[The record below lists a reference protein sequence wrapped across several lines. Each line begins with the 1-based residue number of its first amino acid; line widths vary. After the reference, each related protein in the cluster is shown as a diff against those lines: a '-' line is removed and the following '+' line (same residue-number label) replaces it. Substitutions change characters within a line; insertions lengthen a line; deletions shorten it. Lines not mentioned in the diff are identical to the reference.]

1 MEQDAGQV
9 LIFSKFCTGF
19 QRDDGRS
26 WLGFHDEVSNLT
38 NSKERIDAITIDR
51 VSNNLTPRDF
61 WTIGG
66 TYLVF
71 LKIEIDLNFWNKLDR
86 SGQELMVG
94 RDKLSGVPIIGVDKN
109 GKPVLNKNS
118 TSAYD
123 IDRYENDFHD
133 HPDYFKEPR
142 VSKNLRSTLDLRAS
156 SIVLTKSHIG
166 RTRHIDNIDSK
177 FPSSRRI
184 LRQGFEFLEPV
195 SFKGKSLR
203 AGLNFICFQNDP
215 SRLFF
220 ILTHPD
226 WMGKSNFGGDER
238 SFGNSEVDSWYYL
251 LGSFLYRQMRNH
263 FLVLAY
269 LNSNGI
275 FGVLPKLNLIPW
287 SY

>member
-1 MEQDAGQV
+1 M
-9 LIFSKFCTGF
+9 
-19 QRDDGRS
+19 
-26 WLGFHDEVSNLT
+26 
-38 NSKERIDAITIDR
+38 
-51 VSNNLTPRDF
+51 
-61 WTIGG
+61 
-66 TYLVF
+66 
-71 LKIEIDLNFWNKLDR
+71 
-86 SGQELMVG
+86 
-94 RDKLSGVPIIGVDKN
+94 
-109 GKPVLNKNS
+109 NKNS

-142 VSKNLRSTLDLRAS
+142 VSKISRSTLDLRAS

-195 SFKGKSLR
+195 SFKGKSLEP
-203 AGLNFICFQNDP
+203 GLNFICFQNDP

-238 SFGNSEVDSWYYL
+238 SFGNQKLTALS
-251 LGSFLYRQMRNH
+251 
-263 FLVLAY
+263 
-269 LNSNGI
+269 I
-275 FGVLPKLNLIPW
+275 FWGLFCTAR
-287 SY
+287 